1 MMTQCSIPQP
11 FYSQAYLDSLKK
23 LERENQQAQM
33 YRSGGSLSPYDKDDN
48 YREIDGMG
56 EAFRRGE
63 I

>member
-1 MMTQCSIPQP
+1 MANCSIPQP

-23 LERENQQAQM
+23 LERENTQSQM
-33 YRSGGSLSPYDKDDN
+33 CRTGGGLSPYDKDDN
-48 YREIDGMG
+48 YREIGGMG